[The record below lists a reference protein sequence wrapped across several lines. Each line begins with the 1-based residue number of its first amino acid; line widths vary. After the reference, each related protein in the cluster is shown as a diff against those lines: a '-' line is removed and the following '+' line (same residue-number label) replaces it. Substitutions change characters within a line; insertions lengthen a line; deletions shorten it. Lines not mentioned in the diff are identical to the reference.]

1 MKRSAIIFLHAGY
14 WILYLLLL
22 SIFVLFLEAGGVK
35 IVSQT
40 HEKMLGFIK
49 VMCSMTLLP
58 TLTAFYIFYSFL
70 FDRFLSKKKI
80 VALCIAAVIT
90 ILLSS
95 LIGILGLS
103 VLLQGKIGIN
113 SEVKV
118 VLTMLLFM
126 SVLSLIHGTIALVM
140 KGFITWYGD
149 IKIKEELQRKN
160 FETELALVKSQL
172 NPHFLFN
179 TINNIDVLIEKDA
192 TKASAYLN
200 KLSDIMRFML
210 YETKTENIP
219 LQKELTY
226 IEKYIDLQKIRTANA
241 NFVQYAAEGN
251 SDKWMIA
258 PMLFIPFIE
267 NAFKH
272 SLFRETEKAW
282 IHIDISLRDDNLC
295 MKVANSYHPV
305 KDLDKL
311 PGIGLANVR
320 KRLELSYP
328 GRHQLDI
335 RPGNDIFEVHLK
347 LSLHAK
353 DPLRNSR

>member
-1 MKRSAIIFLHAGY
+1 
-14 WILYLLLL
+14 
-22 SIFVLFLEAGGVK
+22 LFLEAGGVK

-272 SLFRETEKAW
+272 SGNKKATNA
-282 IHIDISLRDDNLC
+282 IVIKIKST
-295 MKVANSYHPV
+295 
-305 KDLDKL
+305 DKAL
-311 PGIGLANVR
+311 HFYCENHCSENPLAEHEAGGAGNGLIQ
-320 KRLELSYP
+320 KRLDLLYP
-328 GRHQLDI
+328 GQHSLVVKKE
-335 RPGNDIFEVHLK
+335 NNIFKVELIIFTN
-347 LSLHAK
+347 A
-353 DPLRNSR
+353 N